1 MNSDHVQNLRYK
13 LQRRVR
19 RLSGVDH
26 TVFHYA
32 LKQFWGFVVSQPI
45 FLGILQDLEVREP
58 NAKVV
63 ADTILEGNAQ
73 VVDSEDENAA
83 ICLHVIKSC
92 VSSDSQDIEFR
103 IGFSYGHDGNFDASV
118 EKFRTIFVEPLY
130 DYLDEHIDDA
140 RSVLALLLRY
150 KHKCEWFHREQLFNL
165 WENDTGRGE
174 HLLSVALYEYL
185 FDQGI
190 DLSIEPKS
198 PSGRT
203 DFVSSQYL
211 GAALVADVKIF
222 CPERSKAKAYI
233 ISGFNQVYQYT
244 CDFNQTFGYL
254 VIFKTCEQDLKL
266 SFSGLESTIPFVT
279 HNHKTIFF
287 LVIDVCQYDATASK
301 RGKLESV
308 SLSEDELVRAITEQP
323 SDA

>member
-19 RLSGVDH
+19 RLSGVDYP
-26 TVFHYA
+26 VFHYA
-32 LKQFWGFVVSQPI
+32 LQQFWGFVVSQPI
-45 FLGILQDLEVREP
+45 FVGILQDLEAREP
-58 NAKVV
+58 NAKGI
-63 ADTILEGNAQ
+63 AGTILNRNAQ
-73 VVDSEDENAA
+73 IVDSEDENAA
-83 ICLHVIKSC
+83 ICLHVITSC
-92 VSSDSQDIEFR
+92 VSSDNQEMEMDI
-103 IGFSYGHDGNFDASV
+103 GLNYGHDSTADAGI
-118 EKFRTIFVEPLY
+118 EKYRTLFVEPLY

-150 KHKCEWFHREQLFNL
+150 KHKCEWFQREQLFNL
-165 WENDTGRGE
+165 WNNDTGRGE

-203 DFVSSQYL
+203 DFVSSQSL
-211 GAALVADVKIF
+211 GSALVADVKIF
-222 CPERSKAKAYI
+222 CPEKSKTKAYI

-308 SLSEDELVRAITEQP
+308 SLSEDELVKSLEG
-323 SDA
+323 